1 MKIVKWNIEN
11 VERQN
16 PTTNNSIPCET
27 VLQKGRKKFFVTDIN
42 RKGFAKRSTLQ
53 EMLKGVL

>member
-16 PTTNNSIPCET
+16 PTTNNLIPCET
-27 VLQKGRKKFFVTDIN
+27 ILQKGRKKKFVTGIN
-42 RKGFAKRSTLQ
+42 RKCVAKRSTLQ
-53 EMLKGVL
+53 EMLKVL